1 MGTFPIW
8 RSAISIQT
16 IKFDLGNQESHYTRK
31 FRLAYL
37 TLIQNDDTSGL
48 YVIAAQDGTR
58 GGRYVGY
65 SSKLPHRQRQ
75 HNQLIKTP
83 NDEAKYDEI
92 ATYPESS
99 YCIRRLVNFCSNSP
113 SRLQVKHQGQ
123 RPVWTYQW
131 TDNVTIG
138 SSSRKH
144 CQWLLTL
151 AFEHTKVGLFKFR
164 AADIQLHLREFAS
177 WR

>member
-16 IKFDLGNQESHYTRK
+16 IKFDLGNQESHYTRQ
-31 FRLAYL
+31 FRLACL
-37 TLIQNDDTSGL
+37 PLIQNDDTFGL

-99 YCIRRLVNFCSNSP
+99 YCIRRLVIFCSTAVTHQVA
-113 SRLQVKHQGQ
+113 SRSNIRANDQ
-123 RPVWTYQW
+123 
-131 TDNVTIG
+131 
-138 SSSRKH
+138 
-144 CQWLLTL
+144 
-151 AFEHTKVGLFKFR
+151 FEPTNEQTTSQSVLPAGN
-164 AADIQLHLREFAS
+164 IAS
-177 WR
+177 GF